1 MTKLQAVPPS
11 TKKIIHLDMDAF
23 FAAVEQRDN
32 PELRGKA
39 VIVGGD
45 PDRRGVVSTC
55 SYEARK
61 FGVHSAM
68 PSSQARKLCPH
79 GIFIHGR
86 MEVYIEESRRIR
98 SIMHEFSDQI
108 EPLSIDEAFLD
119 VTFNKI
125 GCPSAT
131 WVARMLKQRIHEVTG
146 LTASA
151 GVSYNMFLAKV
162 ASDINKP
169 NGLTVITPEE
179 APQFLEKLP
188 IGKFYGIGKVTTHKL
203 EKIGIFTG
211 ADLKKL
217 PLLDLLKIFGKNGKY
232 YYDIVRGHDSRE
244 LETDWTRKSLGR
256 EITYEQ
262 DLKDLNQIADE
273 VREISFMVADELKE
287 QKLKGKTITLKL
299 RYDNFETITR
309 SRTLTDY
316 IDEREKIAEIAIDL
330 LRRKSQ
336 AGTRPV
342 RLLGISLSN
351 FPLPK
356 IEHAW
361 IQMEFPF

>member
-1 MTKLQAVPPS
+1 MIKS
-11 TKKIIHLDMDAF
+11 TKKFIHLDMDAF

-68 PSSQARKLCPH
+68 PSGQAKRLCPH

-86 MEVYIEESRRIR
+86 MEVYQEESQRIR
-98 SIMHEFSDQI
+98 QVMHEFTDLV

-119 VTFNKI
+119 VTTNKI
-125 GCPSAT
+125 NCPSAT
-131 WVARMLKQRIHEVTG
+131 WLARMLKQRIHEVTG

-169 NGLTVITPEE
+169 NGLTVITPDD
-179 APQFLEKLP
+179 ALDFLEKLP
-188 IGKFYGIGKVTTHKL
+188 IKKFYGIGRVTAAKL
-203 EKIGIFTG
+203 ERREIFTG

-217 PLLDLLKIFGKNGKY
+217 SLLESVKLFGKNGKY
-232 YYDIVRGHDSRE
+232 YYDIVRGRDSRE
-244 LETDWTRKSLGR
+244 LETNWIRKSLGR
-256 EITYEQ
+256 EITYEH
-262 DLKDLNQIADE
+262 DLKDLNEIADQA
-273 VREISFMVADELKE
+273 REISFTVADELNNK
-287 QKLKGKTITLKL
+287 QLKGKTITLKL
-299 RYDNFETITR
+299 RYENFQTITR
-309 SRTLTDY
+309 SRSLPDFTA
-316 IDEREKIAEIAIDL
+316 ERDIIAATALDL
-330 LRRKSQ
+330 LRRKTE
-336 AGTRPV
+336 AGKRAI
-342 RLLGISLSN
+342 RLLGVSVTN
-351 FPLPK
+351 FPTSKPK
-356 IEHAW
+356 NAW
-361 IQMEFPF
+361 VQMEFPF